1 MQVWIWMGEVD
12 GTRVNGELS
21 SIEDDETSIS
31 NDVKVDRDI
40 ASEFAG
46 CEVRF
51 QVNIVAFRD
60 SEFGERR
67 VPL

>member
-1 MQVWIWMGEVD
+1 MGEVD

-40 ASEFAG
+40 ASELAG
-46 CEVRF
+46 CGFR
-51 QVNIVAFRD
+51 VNIVG
-60 SEFGERR
+60 FGTANLGRQGC
-67 VPL
+67 PSK